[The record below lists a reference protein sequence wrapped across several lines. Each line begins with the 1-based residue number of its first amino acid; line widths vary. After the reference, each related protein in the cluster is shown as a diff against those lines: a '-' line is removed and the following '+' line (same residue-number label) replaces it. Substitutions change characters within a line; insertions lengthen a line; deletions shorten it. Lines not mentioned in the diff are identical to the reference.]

1 MVTCMTKQQR
11 DALQKVVVEK
21 ALQDYTQ
28 DVMNCGAGFDI
39 LRYARQGL
47 LTYKAQEVQHE
58 N

>member
-11 DALQKVVVEK
+11 DATQKAAVEK
-21 ALQDYTQ
+21 ALQDYTN
-28 DVMNCGAGFDI
+28 DVMDCGAGYNI

-58 N
+58 T